1 MFRRAAKVD
10 ANQREIVS
18 GLRRAGASVQ
28 IASMVGSG
36 FPDLVI
42 GAYGGNSLIE
52 IKDGRKFASRRK
64 LTADQV
70 EFRQSWKGRIIT
82 VETLEQAL
90 DEVEHWRRVA
100 LALRGVRP

>member
-1 MFRRAAKVD
+1 MIRRAARTD
-10 ANQREIVS
+10 RNQREIVQ

-52 IKDGRKFASRRK
+52 IKDGRKCASERK
-64 LTADQV
+64 LTADQI
-70 EFRQSWKGRIIT
+70 EFRQSWKGRIVT

-90 DEVEHWRRVA
+90 AEVEHWRWVA
-100 LALRGVRP
+100 LTLRGMRS